1 MSGVVL
7 LYQVPIEDIY
17 LLRNAFYRCSSIMK
31 NGYGAKFFG
40 VSDNVEDFP
49 PCHPSAFLNFG
60 MGMVY
65 FTRKEEA
72 ERFLHT
78 DRALNEAE
86 ILKSAEVSIVP
97 LGTPLLLGEANKYT
111 FLITHLLTPERD
123 SEMSDHKAIRALMS
137 FGAVPL
143 NSAHEETSSKEGDVK
158 HICCGI
164 RIIQLPAKEIFYEWI
179 KSGQLKSYTGKQL
192 HRVPLYYVYLYMAEH
207 VPPLRTQPLLNVGMG
222 MVYFTKHEDAK
233 RFSYNEQSFMSADFL
248 NNAEIFIVPVVTPLL
263 IGSHATAL
271 FVTEIRKCENHN
283 QLPDPKLMLTM
294 SACGAVPL
302 VADCEKVHFIS
313 GSEDRICGIR
323 ISQFPNKSAF
333 YDWVRSDCGTKFRQ
347 AILRIRSL
355 TSYIAT
361 FTREAL

>member
-179 KSGQLKSYTGKQL
+179 KSDDGKDFRKEVDEVGFLNSYVATFGSSLGAKRPSAPAKLQL
-192 HRVPLYYVYLYMAEH
+192 AETEEAFQAL
-207 VPPLRTQPLLNVGMG
+207 VNVG
-222 MVYFTKHEDAK
+222 
-233 RFSYNEQSFMSADFL
+233 QQ
-248 NNAEIFIVPVVTPLL
+248 
-263 IGSHATAL
+263 
-271 FVTEIRKCENHN
+271 TEE
-283 QLPDPKLMLTM
+283 
-294 SACGAVPL
+294 
-302 VADCEKVHFIS
+302 F
-313 GSEDRICGIR
+313 
-323 ISQFPNKSAF
+323 
-333 YDWVRSDCGTKFRQ
+333 
-347 AILRIRSL
+347 
-355 TSYIAT
+355 
-361 FTREAL
+361 